1 MSQNSC
7 KILILRHLY
16 GEVLPTKKNSVAAN
30 SSGLLKMKRYTTE
43 QRVFIVEQYLKSNPI
58 LATNRHLAVNQQNCG
73 IWGSESLRVT
83 VEKQIHQQSVDG
95 GLERSL
101 GWRHHQTI
109 LFQNC
114 VWSGNNN

>member
-1 MSQNSC
+1 MA
-7 KILILRHLY
+7 
-16 GEVLPTKKNSVAAN
+16 VN

-43 QRVFIVEQYLKSNPI
+43 QRVFIVEQYLKSNHD
-58 LATNRHLAVNQQNCG
+58 LATNRHLAVNQQICG

-83 VEKQIHQQSVDG
+83 VEKQMHLQRVDG

-101 GWRHHQTI
+101 GWRHHRTI
-109 LFQNC
+109 LFRNC